1 MKRDLNKI
9 VALMRKAYSDT
20 LQDEEQKEF
29 GQLME
34 DKALH
39 DVYSDVEDDVYL
51 EKHFARYER
60 FSPEKAYEIFKKQQ
74 QKNKIRIILRRVA
87 VAACFILPFLG
98 AGMWMMWQEE
108 KQEQPVVLAKRENVQ
123 LKLSDGRVVDV
134 LQGNEIQEKG
144 GSTIRME
151 EGLLSYKQ
159 DSVYGDELVYNELN
173 VPLGGECN
181 VILDDGTRVWVNA
194 GSKIKYPV
202 RFAKEKRVVSVKG
215 EVYFDVTKDGRPFV
229 VETELGKVNVLGTSF
244 GVRAYNDEAVLT
256 TLVSGKVMFTSKQG
270 KSVTLLP
277 REQAVASPGGALSKR
292 EVNVEEYVGWKDG
305 WYIFKEERLEDVM
318 CTLSRWYGITIFYQN
333 PKVKEIRFTGN
344 LKRYD
349 SIITFLEVLAASEEV
364 KYKID
369 GDVVFLYE

>member
-1 MKRDLNKI
+1 VGREAQELPRNKATHILPDTWMRDPYIVIGPDELYYLTYTNGKMEMPVWKSSNLSNWEKI
-9 VALMRKAYSDT
+9 GEAYS
-20 LQDEEQKEF
+20 
-29 GQLME
+29 MN
-34 DKALH
+34 
-39 DVYSDVEDDVYL
+39 
-51 EKHFARYER
+51 R
-60 FSPEKAYEIFKKQQ
+60 
-74 QKNKIRIILRRVA
+74 
-87 VAACFILPFLG
+87 
-98 AGMWMMWQEE
+98 
-108 KQEQPVVLAKRENVQ
+108 
-123 LKLSDGRVVDV
+123 LSFYD
-134 LQGNEIQEKG
+134 EIQEKG

-159 DSVYGDELVYNELN
+159 DSVHGDELVYNELN